1 MQISIYETVHFE
13 NIGALIRLFDQPGN
27 QITVF
32 CDEIAARQAAADL
45 QGDYDRFIWVT
56 RQPPMGR
63 RRFIL
68 HMRAHIRK
76 RGCDLV
82 WLNTVSDNFIHL
94 AWMASSFP
102 QTRFVVTLHA
112 IEAYFSP
119 QLKFNLRRIIRVA
132 GKWLLRR
139 TIREYSVQSPTLL
152 PAARRNLHP
161 RYPLH
166 LVPGAIYEPGKFE
179 IDPTLPLNLVV
190 AGSVDPR
197 RRNYEELNQLIS
209 SLEQAAIPIRIT
221 VLGSTESAFG
231 RSQRDY
237 WRSLRLEHVNLKWYE
252 TELVEQAEYDDVLAH
267 AHFIFHPSASE
278 SVLEDGAKEVYGAT
292 ISSGVFSDA
301 IRHAKPMI
309 LPSFLTIDPLF
320 NSCCL
325 QYQQAG
331 DLLPF
336 FRMMQD
342 EPSSYQSWKEAAL
355 RMAEQ
360 FTVERIRQHNPT
372 LFGSPNNAASP
383 A

>member
-13 NIGALIRLFDQPGN
+13 NISALIRLFDRPGC
-27 QITVF
+27 QITIF
-32 CDEIAARQAAADL
+32 CDEIAARQAAANL
-45 QGDYDRFIWVT
+45 QGDYDRFTWVI
-56 RQPPMGR
+56 RKPPMGR

-68 HMRAHIRK
+68 QMRVHIRK
-76 RGCDLV
+76 RGSDLV

-112 IEAYFSP
+112 IEAFFSP
-119 QLKFNLRRIIRVA
+119 QLKFNLRRIVRVA

-139 TIREYSVQSPTLL
+139 TIKEYSVQSPTLL

-166 LVPGAIYEPGKFE
+166 QVPGAIFEPGKFK
-179 IDPTLPLNLVV
+179 DNTRLPLHLVV

-197 RRNYEELNQLIS
+197 RRNYEELKQLVNG
-209 SLEQAAIPIRIT
+209 LEQSAIPMQIT
-221 VLGSTESAFG
+221 ILGSTDSAYG
-231 RSQRDY
+231 RSQCNY
-237 WRSLRLEHVNLKWYE
+237 WRSLTLQHVQLKWYE
-252 TELVEQAEYDDVLAH
+252 TELVEQAEYDEVLQH
-267 AHFIFHPSASE
+267 AHFIFHPSAME
-278 SVLEDGAKEVYGAT
+278 SVLEDGAKEIYGLT

-309 LPSFLTIDPLF
+309 LPSFLSIDPLF

-336 FRMMQD
+336 FQIMQA
-342 EPSSYQSWKEAAL
+342 EPATYQSWKEAAL
-355 RMAEQ
+355 KMAEQ

-372 LFGSPNNAASP
+372 LFGTPNNVVAP

>member
-32 CDEIAARQAAADL
+32 CDELAARQAAADL
-45 QGDYDRFIWVT
+45 QGDYDRFTWVI
-56 RQPPMGR
+56 RKPPMGR

-68 HMRAHIRK
+68 QMRTHIRK
-76 RGCDLV
+76 RGSDLV

-94 AWMASSFP
+94 AWMASSFR
-102 QTRFVVTLHA
+102 QARFVVTLHA

-119 QLKFNLRRIIRVA
+119 QLKFNLRRIVRVA

-166 LVPGAIYEPGKFE
+166 QVPGAIFEPGKFSVN
-179 IDPTLPLNLVV
+179 PTLPLHLVV
-190 AGSVDPR
+190 AGSVDRR

-209 SLEQAAIPIRIT
+209 GLEQAAISIRIT
-221 VLGSTESAFG
+221 ILGSTDSAYG

-237 WRSLRLEHVNLKWYE
+237 WRSLSLEHVKLKWYE
-252 TELVEQAEYDDVLAH
+252 TELVEQAEYDEVLQH
-267 AHFIFHPSASE
+267 AHFIFHPSARE
-278 SVLEDGAKEVYGAT
+278 SVLEDGAKEIYGIT

-309 LPSFLTIDPLF
+309 LPSFLSIDPLF
-320 NSCCL
+320 DSCCL

-336 FRMMQD
+336 FRMMQN
-342 EPSSYQSWKEAAL
+342 EPALYQSWKEAAL

-360 FTVERIRQHNPT
+360 FTVERVRQHNPT
-372 LFGSPNNAASP
+372 LFRTPNNAASP